1 MNMLMRLTCVSAIYG
16 MFDYRGFGI
25 GVILLGLQ
33 AVMLVV
39 ESIKDMVS

>member
-1 MNMLMRLTCVSAIYG
+1 MNMLMRLTCVATIYG